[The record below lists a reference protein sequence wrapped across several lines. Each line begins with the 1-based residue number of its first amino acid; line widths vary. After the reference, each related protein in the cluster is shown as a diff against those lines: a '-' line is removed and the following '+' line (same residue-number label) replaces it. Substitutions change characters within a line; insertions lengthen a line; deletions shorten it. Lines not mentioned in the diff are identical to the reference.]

1 MESRK
6 MVLMTYLQGS
16 NGDTENRL
24 MDMDGGKERVGCMNK
39 VNMEIYSTLCKTDS
53 QWEFA
58 YDSGNSNRGSGT
70 D

>member
-1 MESRK
+1 MEK
-6 MVLMTYLQGS
+6 VGGEEEEGEIYGES
-16 NGDTENRL
+16 NI
-24 MDMDGGKERVGCMNK
+24 
-39 VNMEIYSTLCKTDS
+39 EIYSTLCKTDS